1 MGIVKGVS
9 MSLYEQDFYRWTV
22 EQSEKLRSCEV
33 EGLDSK
39 NLAEEIESLGRQE
52 RRELR
57 NHFNVLLGHLLKWDL
72 LSEDRSKLWQ
82 VTIDSERREIHWILR
97 DSPSLK
103 DKLSEI
109 IKDSYEAALYLVILE
124 TSLDSKDLPKDC
136 PYTIEQTL
144 DLAFPT
150 GINQG
155 LD

>member
-1 MGIVKGVS
+1 MAT
-9 MSLYEQDFYRWTV
+9 SLYESDFYRWTV
-22 EQSEKLRSCEV
+22 EQSAKLRSCEV

-57 NHFNVLLGHLLKWDL
+57 THFNVLLGHLLKWHL
-72 LSEDRSKLWQ
+72 LPDQRSKLWQ
-82 VTIDSERREIHWILR
+82 VTIDSERREILWILR

-109 IKDSYEAALYLVILE
+109 IKDSYEAALYLVRLE
-124 TSLDSKDLPKDC
+124 TSLDAKDLPKDC
-136 PYTIEQTL
+136 PYAVEQIL
-144 DLAFPT
+144 DLGFPT
-150 GINQG
+150 GIDQE